1 MAQYLLKRV
10 GLALLTLVLLSL
22 LIFFAGQVLPGDP
35 GRAILGP
42 FAAQSAVKAL
52 DRSLGVDRPLLTQYW
67 SWATGVAHGD
77 LGTSYQF
84 QAPVSSFLGPA
95 LVRSL
100 KLAALAFVL
109 VVPLSIIG
117 GVVAALNRGRA
128 ADRTI
133 SVAGLSL
140 STVPEFV
147 SGIVLIVVFAIGL
160 KVLPVTASAPPGA
173 SPLTTL
179 RYLILPAIP
188 LVLVLFGYIARMA
201 RAGTLEALDSDYV
214 RTATLK
220 GLPRSVVIR
229 RHVLRNSLL
238 PTITVIAT
246 QTGYLIGGL
255 VVVERL
261 FNYPGLG
268 RLIFTAAT
276 DKDFPM
282 LEAGVLVIGI
292 VYLAATLIAD
302 VLYTVLNPRIRL
314 QRAELWRAI
323 SLPTEL
329 PPRRQRQLR
338 LSTPRRFA
346 TRELSACFRRLP
358 APSTTPRRPCARSA
372 CARSSGRPRLSSAP

>member
-1 MAQYLLKRV
+1 LAQYLLRRI

-22 LIFFAGQVLPGDP
+22 LIFFAGQVVPGDP

-52 DRSLGVDRPLLTQYW
+52 DKSLGVDRPLLTQYW
-67 SWATGVAHGD
+67 SWVTGLAHGD

-84 QAPVSSFLGPA
+84 HAPVSSFLGPA

-100 KLAALAFVL
+100 KLAALVFVL
-109 VVPLSIIG
+109 VVPLSILG
-117 GVVAALNRGRA
+117 GVVAAMNRGRPV
-128 ADRTI
+128 DRII
-133 SVAGLSL
+133 SVVGLSL

-147 SGIVLIVVFAIGL
+147 SGIVLIVVLAIGL

-173 SPLTTL
+173 SPLTVL

-188 LVLVLFGYIARMA
+188 LVFVLFGYIARMA

-255 VVVERL
+255 VVVETL

-282 LEAGVLVIGI
+282 LEAGVLIIGM
-292 VYLAATLIAD
+292 VFLVATLIAD

-314 QRAELWRAI
+314 QRAE
-323 SLPTEL
+323 
-329 PPRRQRQLR
+329 
-338 LSTPRRFA
+338 
-346 TRELSACFRRLP
+346 
-358 APSTTPRRPCARSA
+358 
-372 CARSSGRPRLSSAP
+372 

>member
-1 MAQYLLKRV
+1 MTSYVLRRV
-10 GLALLTLVLLSL
+10 GLALLTLFLLSII
-22 LIFFAGQVLPGDP
+22 IFFAGEVLPGNP

-42 FAAQSAVKAL
+42 FAAESAVKAL
-52 DRSLGVDRPLLTQYW
+52 DQQLGVNRPILTQYW
-67 SWATGVAHGD
+67 AWLTGILHGD

-84 QAPVSSFLGPA
+84 RAPVSTFLWPA
-95 LVRSL
+95 LGRSL
-100 KLAALAFVL
+100 KLAAVAFVI
-109 VVPLSIIG
+109 VVPVSIVG
-117 GVVAALNRGRA
+117 GVLAALYRGRLV
-128 ADRTI
+128 DRSI

-160 KVLPVTASAPPGA
+160 KWLPVSANAPAGS
-173 SPLTTL
+173 SPLTQL

-188 LVLVLFGYIARMA
+188 LVLILFGYIARMA
-201 RAGTLEALDSDYV
+201 RAGTIEALDSDYV

-255 VVVERL
+255 VVVETL

-268 RLIFTAAT
+268 RLIFTAVT

-282 LEAGVLVIGI
+282 LEAGVLVIGV
-292 VYLAATLIAD
+292 VYLLATLVAD
-302 VLYTVLNPRIRL
+302 ILYTVLNPRIRL
-314 QRAELWRAI
+314 QGAE
-323 SLPTEL
+323 
-329 PPRRQRQLR
+329 
-338 LSTPRRFA
+338 
-346 TRELSACFRRLP
+346 
-358 APSTTPRRPCARSA
+358 
-372 CARSSGRPRLSSAP
+372 